1 MSVAKKRKNPV
12 LALILSGLLPGLG
25 QLYNNQIPKGLFFF
39 ALNIV
44 ISYLS
49 YGPFVLFLNSLD
61 SFLDSP
67 PNTSQLLKLLIY
79 STAATVILIAAMI
92 DAKMSADRINSLTDV
107 K

>member
-1 MSVAKKRKNPV
+1 MSVTKKRKSPI

-49 YGPFVLFLNSLD
+49 YGPFVLFLHSLD

-67 PNTSQLLKLLIY
+67 PDTSQLLKLLIY
-79 STAATVILIAAMI
+79 STAATVILIAAMV
-92 DAKMSADRINSLTDV
+92 DAKMSADRINSLTDA

>member
-1 MSVAKKRKNPV
+1 MSGKKKRKSPI

-25 QLYNNQIPKGLFFF
+25 QLYNKQIYKGLLFF

-49 YGPFVLFLNSLD
+49 YGPFVSFVNSLS

-67 PNTSQLLKLLIY
+67 PDMSQLPKLLIY
-79 STAATVILIAAMI
+79 SIAATIVVVAAMI
-92 DAKMSADRINSLTDV
+92 DAKMSADRINARSDP